1 MNRKLTLLAILLA
14 ATWGNHAFASDVIQK
29 VGKDCPTGTYSSGDY
44 CKSYSS
50 TTKRGTRVISNTGGG
65 KCPVGWY
72 TSGNYCKAYG
82 KRAASENVIEKAGD
96 DCPTGMYPSGGF
108 CKSYR

>member
-1 MNRKLTLLAILLA
+1 MKRKMAVITMSLA
-14 ATWGNHAFASDVIQK
+14 AAWTNKLLASDVIQK

-50 TTKRGTRVISNTGGG
+50 TNKRGTRVISNTSGG

-72 TSGNYCKAYG
+72 TNGNYCKAYG
-82 KRAASENVIEKAGD
+82 KRAASENVIAKVGD
-96 DCPTGMYPSGGF
+96 DCPTGMYSSGGF